1 MEQGIVINHLRHLVE
16 FYNDCVVEYQGSKI
30 DMRIDKDR
38 NKIFLRFPYR
48 ERAWAL
54 GTFLTLFYFNTLR
67 IDEYTVEIN
76 I

>member
-1 MEQGIVINHLRHLVE
+1 MEKGIIINHVRHLVD
-16 FYNDCVVEYQGSKI
+16 FYNDSVAEYQGGKI

-38 NKIFLRFPYR
+38 NKILLRFPYR

-54 GTFLTLFYFNTLR
+54 GTFLTLFLNHILR
-67 IDEYTVEIN
+67 IDEYTLEIN